1 MTLSLAF
8 LDLFLSSDSSICS
21 TIVFPVLEN
30 SEHLVVSVS
39 IYFPSSSKGDALF
52 HRTTYNY
59 SRAYWGGLPDHLR
72 DVT

>member
-39 IYFPSSSKGDALF
+39 IYFPSNLKGDASF

-72 DVT
+72 DVP